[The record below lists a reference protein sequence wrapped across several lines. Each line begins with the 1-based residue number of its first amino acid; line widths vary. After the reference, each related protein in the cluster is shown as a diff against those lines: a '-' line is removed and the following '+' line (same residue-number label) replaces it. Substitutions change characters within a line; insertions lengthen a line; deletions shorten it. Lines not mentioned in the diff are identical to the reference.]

1 MAPRDLC
8 SPRSDATKSPQSVV
22 QSPRG
27 EQRRLEEVNAAY
39 SVKLQ
44 QLRQAERQGLH
55 KTKELEAELATV
67 QNQLVEANA
76 ARSALERDHN
86 SKIELLADTRQ
97 RANLSDRERA
107 ELVAQELSLRNTEG
121 SLQREVTRLR
131 GQVRP
136 LPSAIPRQK

>member
-1 MAPRDLC
+1 MKNGSKESYIC
-8 SPRSDATKSPQSVV
+8 SVIRYFTRSLIK
-22 QSPRG
+22 
-27 EQRRLEEVNAAY
+27 EE
-39 SVKLQ
+39 KLQ
-44 QLRQAERQGLH
+44 LRHGFS
-55 KTKELEAELATV
+55 ELLPASTR
-67 QNQLVEANA
+67 VEPS
-76 ARSALERDHN
+76 RSVLERDHN
-86 SKIELLADTRQ
+86 AKIELLADTRQ